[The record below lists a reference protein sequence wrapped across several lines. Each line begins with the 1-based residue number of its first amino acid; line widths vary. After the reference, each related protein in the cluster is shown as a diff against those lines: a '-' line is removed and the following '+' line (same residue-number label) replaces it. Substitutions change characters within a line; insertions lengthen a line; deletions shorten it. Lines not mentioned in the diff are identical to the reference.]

1 MDNIT
6 PEEKKLANVLKK
18 AGFTNLAMT
27 SWKQTSRNIIA
38 QPTGT
43 YLSSQSEFID
53 SEIRS
58 LLPKDVIQQ

>member
-27 SWKQTSRNIIA
+27 S
-38 QPTGT
+38 
-43 YLSSQSEFID
+43 
-53 SEIRS
+53 
-58 LLPKDVIQQ
+58 